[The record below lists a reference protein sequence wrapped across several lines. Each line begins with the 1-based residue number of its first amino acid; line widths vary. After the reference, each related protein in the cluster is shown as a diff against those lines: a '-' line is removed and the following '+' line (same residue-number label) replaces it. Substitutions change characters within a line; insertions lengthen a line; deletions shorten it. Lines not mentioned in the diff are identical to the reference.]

1 MPIAPSDFPPYIIIM
16 ENEKTIPNGSHAQ
29 LKKKVAI
36 RFGLAG
42 PVLAA
47 MFFLPAGTWNYW
59 QAWIYLAILL
69 VPMFMVVAY
78 FLKKDPELM
87 ERRMRMKE
95 KEREQKAIIILSYPF
110 FLAAFLLPGFDRRF
124 GWSAVPL
131 WVVIAADVIVLIA
144 YGLFFRVMRENRFL
158 SRVVEVEQTQKVIS
172 TGPYAL
178 VRHPMY
184 AAVIPM
190 YFFSPLALG
199 SLWALIPAAFVPLIL
214 IARIFN
220 EEKVLGKDLAGYTE
234 YTRKVKYRLI
244 PGIW

>member
-1 MPIAPSDFPPYIIIM
+1 M
-16 ENEKTIPNGSHAQ
+16 ENANTTLALDPAR
-29 LKKKVAI
+29 LKKKVFV

-42 PVLAA
+42 PMLAA

-124 GWSAVPL
+124 GWSAVPA
-131 WVVIAADVIVLIA
+131 WMVMAADVIVLIS

-158 SRVVEVEQTQKVIS
+158 SRVVEVEQMQKVIS
-172 TGPYAL
+172 TGPYAV

-220 EEKVLGKDLAGYTE
+220 EEKVLSKDLAGYAE